1 MTHIHGTQ
9 ALLHAGVP
17 LNEATGAVVLLHGRG
32 ASADD
37 ILNLSFRFGLPGVA
51 YLAPQAEGSR
61 WYPQTF
67 LAPQAEGSRWYPQT
81 FLAPREQNEPYLSS
95 ALQRVREIVTELEEA
110 GVPAERIAI
119 GGFSQGAC
127 LSTEFVATYPR
138 RYAAVLAF
146 TGGLVGPPGSDL
158 SHAGDLAGTPVFLS
172 NGDADPF
179 IPWRRTLE
187 TAEQLRAMGASV
199 EMQQYPGRPH
209 TITGDEM
216 QRAKALLEKALR

>member
-9 ALLHAGVP
+9 ALLRAGAS
-17 LNEATGAVVLLHGRG
+17 LDEATGAVVLLHGRG
-32 ASADD
+32 ASAED
-37 ILNLSFRFGLPGVA
+37 ILNLSVPLGLPQVA
-51 YLAPQAEGSR
+51 YVAPQA
-61 WYPQTF
+61 
-67 LAPQAEGSRWYPQT
+67 AGSRWYPQT
-81 FLAPREQNEPYLSS
+81 FLAPREQNEPDLSS
-95 ALQRVREIVTELEEA
+95 ALQRVREIVTALEEA
-110 GVPAERIAI
+110 GLPAERIAI

-127 LSTEFVATYPR
+127 LSTEFVATYPK

-146 TGGLVGPPGSDL
+146 TGGLIGPAGSDL
-158 SHAGDLAGTPVFLS
+158 SHAGDLAGTPVFVA

-179 IPWRRTLE
+179 SPWQRTLE

-199 EMQQYPGRPH
+199 EVQQYPGRPH